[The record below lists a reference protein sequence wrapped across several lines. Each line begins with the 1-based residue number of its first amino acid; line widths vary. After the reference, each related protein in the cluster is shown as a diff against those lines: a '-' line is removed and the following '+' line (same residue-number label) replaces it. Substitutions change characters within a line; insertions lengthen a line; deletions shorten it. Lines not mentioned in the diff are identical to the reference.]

1 MTQTHDNTV
10 PRKGKHLS
18 YSERCQ
24 IAILK
29 KEGYSNRQVA
39 KALERVP
46 QTINN
51 EITRGTI
58 TQLNAKRKMEKCMTP
73 TILVI
78 TLMQGRPSMK
88 SKD

>member
-10 PRKGKHLS
+10 SRKGKHLS

-39 KALERVP
+39 KVLGRVP

-51 EITRGTI
+51 EIDRGTI
-58 TQLNAKRKMEKCMTP
+58 TQLKHKMEKCMTP
-73 TILVI
+73 TILFM
-78 TLMQGRPSMK
+78 TLMQDRPSMK
-88 SKD
+88 SND